1 MHAKCLIHRDLKPG
15 NIMVRMEEGAGCSV
29 KIIDFGMARQVSF
42 GTGEMTNEIGSLQ
55 YRAP

>member
-1 MHAKCLIHRDLKPG
+1 
-15 NIMVRMEEGAGCSV
+15 MVRMEEGAGCSV